1 MTASI
6 NLSDWRKHFP
16 ALERGDERG
25 PYVFADAPGGTQ
37 VPRSVIDAMAGY
49 LETSNANA
57 GGPFRTSE
65 ETGHVIAAARQAGAD
80 FLNCSPEEV
89 VFGQN
94 MTTLCFSMARAIAR
108 DVDPGTEF
116 VVTRLDHDANISP
129 WLTAAED
136 AGASVHWADLRP
148 EDCTLDLA
156 NLETVL
162 SPRTRVVAFTLA
174 SNAVGSITAAA
185 EVVSAA
191 RKTDALVVADAV
203 HIAQHRLV
211 DVATLDVDLLFC
223 SPYKF
228 FGPHLGMMFGRKAL
242 LDELRPYKV
251 RPAADPSPNR
261 WETGTLSH
269 EALAGFT
276 AAVDYIAGIGRA
288 AGGGDSRRAE
298 VVAGFDVIAAHE
310 AELSRRFLGAMGSI
324 PGLTLYGLD
333 DVGRIDERTPTFAIR
348 LEGFTPRE
356 LGEELGRRG
365 IFAWDGNYYA
375 LAVMERLDLES
386 SGGAVRIGFCH
397 YNTLE
402 EVDRVL
408 TELRDIAGARPAGC

>member
-1 MTASI
+1 
-6 NLSDWRKHFP
+6 
-16 ALERGDERG
+16 
-25 PYVFADAPGGTQ
+25 
-37 VPRSVIDAMAGY
+37 
-49 LETSNANA
+49 
-57 GGPFRTSE
+57 
-65 ETGHVIAAARQAGAD
+65 
-80 FLNCSPEEV
+80 
-89 VFGQN
+89 
-94 MTTLCFSMARAIAR
+94 
-108 DVDPGTEF
+108 
-116 VVTRLDHDANISP
+116 
-129 WLTAAED
+129 
-136 AGASVHWADLRP
+136 
-148 EDCTLDLA
+148 LDLA

-185 EVVSAA
+185 EVVRAA

-211 DVATLDVDLLFC
+211 DVAELDVDLLFC

-228 FGPHLGMMFGRKAL
+228 FGPHLGMMFGRKGL

-251 RPAADPSPNR
+251 RPAADASPNR

-276 AAVDYIAGIGRA
+276 AAVDYIAGIGQA
-288 AGGGDSRRAE
+288 AGGGASRRAE
-298 VVAGFDVIAAHE
+298 IAVAFEAIAGHE
-310 AELSRRFLGAMGSI
+310 AELSRRFLDGIGSI
-324 PGLTLYGLD
+324 PGLTLYGID
-333 DVGRIDERTPTFAIR
+333 DVERLYERTPTFAIR
-348 LEGFTPRE
+348 LEGFRPRE

-365 IFAWDGNYYA
+365 IFTWDGNYYA

-402 EVDRVL
+402 EVDRVVR
-408 TELRDIAGARPAGC
+408 ELRDIAGA

>member
-1 MTASI
+1 MTATVD
-6 NLSDWRKHFP
+6 LSECRKHFP

-37 VPRSVIDAMAGY
+37 VPRSVMDAMAGY
-49 LETSNANA
+49 FETSNANA
-57 GGPFRTSE
+57 GGPFRTSV
-65 ETGHVIAAARQAGAD
+65 ETGDVIAAARRAGAD

-94 MTTLCFSMARAIAR
+94 MTTLCFAMARAIAR
-108 DVDPGTEF
+108 AVDPGAEF

-129 WLTAAED
+129 WLAAAED
-136 AGASVHWADLRP
+136 AGASVHWADLRL
-148 EDCTLDLA
+148 EDCTLDLT
-156 NLETVL
+156 NLETVV

-174 SNAVGSITAAA
+174 SNAVGSITAAT
-185 EVVSAA
+185 EVVRAA
-191 RKTDALVVADAV
+191 RKNDALVVADAV

-211 DVATLDVDLLFC
+211 DVAELDVDLLFC

-228 FGPHLGMMFGRKAL
+228 FGPHLGIMFGRKQL

-251 RPAADPSPNR
+251 QPAADASPSR

-276 AAVDYIAGIGRA
+276 AAVDYIAGIGRT
-288 AGGGDSRRAE
+288 AGSDGSRRAE
-298 VVAGFDVIAAHE
+298 MVAAFEAIAAHE
-310 AELSRRFLGAMGSI
+310 AELSRRFLDGIGGI
-324 PGLTLYGLD
+324 PGLTLYGID
-333 DVGRIDERTPTFAIR
+333 DLERTDERTPTFAIR
-348 LEGFTPRE
+348 LEGFTPRG

-365 IFAWDGNYYA
+365 IFTWDGNYYA

-402 EVDRVL
+402 EVDRVVR
-408 TELRDIAGARPAGC
+408 ELHDIAGA